1 MCIEDK
7 MEIKVNK
14 FEKLMKNAATTGSR
28 YVVSI
33 PRTIQPPTYD
43 GQTPW
48 SSYKK
53 QFEAA
58 AKANL
63 WEGEQKATASVIAV
77 RVAALEISTPTLSEE
92 YRNKYGALTAALRTS
107 IWR

>member
-48 SSYKK
+48 SSYKN
-53 QFEAA
+53 FEVAA
-58 AKANL
+58 RANL
-63 WEGEQKATASVIAV
+63 WEEEQKTTA
-77 RVAALEISTPTLSEE
+77 L
-92 YRNKYGALTAALRTS
+92 
-107 IWR
+107 

>member
-1 MCIEDK
+1 MQQTSGSYNMVSTSK
-7 MEIKVNK
+7 TIK
-14 FEKLMKNAATTGSR
+14 
-28 YVVSI
+28 
-33 PRTIQPPTYD
+33 PPTYD
-43 GQTPW
+43 GQMPW